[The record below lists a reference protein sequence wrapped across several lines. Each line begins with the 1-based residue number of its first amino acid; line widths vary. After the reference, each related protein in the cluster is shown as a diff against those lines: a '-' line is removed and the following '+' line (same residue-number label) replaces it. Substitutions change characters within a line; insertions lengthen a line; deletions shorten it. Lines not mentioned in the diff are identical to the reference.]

1 MNFLR
6 SSRLGK
12 LQFIKLFNG
21 YCGAAAPIAS
31 PGEKLSQN
39 RLFATDFATEVECGR
54 ECWMRY
60 KVSDLV
66 NVEISASLCV
76 FNILGY
82 LPHSTSD
89 LAALGHLLLQE
100 KAWAAAWVMP
110 PYTHIFY
117 AAAN

>member
-1 MNFLR
+1 M
-6 SSRLGK
+6 
-12 LQFIKLFNG
+12 FNG
-21 YCGAAAPIAS
+21 CCGAAAPIAS

-89 LAALGHLLLQE
+89 LAALGHLLPGRRDSAFGGKQPDKLQF
-100 KAWAAAWVMP
+100 
-110 PYTHIFY
+110 IFVG
-117 AAAN
+117 AIVGH